1 MVESIGVCEKH
12 ELPLDRNGE
21 CELCR
26 LSSMPSKAPPERS
39 PWWALIIPVLILLA
53 VVLWT
58 YASLGSDPEAAPPQG
73 VPPEAAEPAPQQP
86 PAVEPVEAAP
96 PERVPPRSSPPSPE
110 EIPVPDDFAE

>member
-1 MVESIGVCEKH
+1 MVESIGLCEKH

-26 LSSMPSKAPPERS
+26 LSDMPSKAPPERS
-39 PWWALIIPVLILLA
+39 AWWALIIPLLILLA
-53 VVLWT
+53 GALWT
-58 YASLGSDPEAAPPQG
+58 YASLGSDPEAPASQG
-73 VPPEAAEPAPQQP
+73 VQPVAPEPAPQEP
-86 PAVEPVEAAP
+86 PAAEPVEAQP